1 MRGSSMYG
9 GAEEGYEVYMFPV
22 PEEEEAPEND
32 TQQKIRSP
40 LTKDRRVV
48 LSFGG
53 SPAPTCSP
61 LHAPGV
67 GEGVF
72 M

>member
-1 MRGSSMYG
+1 MYG

-40 LTKDRRVV
+40 LTKDRFV
-48 LSFGG
+48 LYCLLGG
-53 SPAPTCSP
+53 ALLPRAPPCT
-61 LHAPGV
+61 HR
-67 GEGVF
+67 E
-72 M
+72 